1 MADNHERLD
10 QFKKP
15 DKGTEFSID
24 YKVPSFNV
32 AIIVKLNTMTCS
44 CPHYSCIVKLIYLY

>member
-1 MADNHERLD
+1 MADDHERLD

-24 YKVPSFNV
+24 YKVPSY
-32 AIIVKLNTMTCS
+32 I
-44 CPHYSCIVKLIYLY
+44 